1 MLYESLKHRSKDLV
15 LYEQVLG
22 VNTGTNTQS
31 PQQADVSLTSEEREA
46 ALALGSLFA
55 SV

>member
-1 MLYESLKHRSKDLV
+1 MLYESLKHRSKDLA

-22 VNTGTNTQS
+22 VTTGTNTQS
-31 PQQADVSLTSEEREA
+31 PQQTDASLSLEEREA
-46 ALALGSLFA
+46 VLALGSLFA